1 MMPAAYKQYMFTF
14 RSGVQCST
22 HWSRGHV
29 SSVTCGTLCTNDTP
43 ISTCMHVQIQH
54 YYSMYKCTAC
64 NTACK
69 HVLHVQQGIQHV
81 LQDVC
86 NMYCR
91 MYVVDM
97 LHMYMYI
104 CNTRLCYHSQ
114 TTQPSQ
120 SSCGYHNSG
129 RTEPISHSLLGLMTV
144 VYINCF
150 VSPISSLQI
159 TYSPLNSNFVSE

>member
-1 MMPAAYKQYMFTF
+1 MLWSCIFCNLWYTD
-14 RSGVQCST
+14 VQMT
-22 HWSRGHV
+22 RPFLHV
-29 SSVTCGTLCTNDTP
+29 
-43 ISTCMHVQIQH
+43 CMYRYNVI
-54 YYSMYKCTAC
+54 TAC
-64 NTACK
+64 TSVQ
-69 HVLHVQQGIQHV
+69 HVIQHV
-81 LQDVC
+81 NMYYMYNREY

-91 MYVVDM
+91 MYVVDV

-129 RTEPISHSLLGLMTV
+129 STEPISHSLLGLMTV

-150 VSPISSLQI
+150 VSPISSPQI